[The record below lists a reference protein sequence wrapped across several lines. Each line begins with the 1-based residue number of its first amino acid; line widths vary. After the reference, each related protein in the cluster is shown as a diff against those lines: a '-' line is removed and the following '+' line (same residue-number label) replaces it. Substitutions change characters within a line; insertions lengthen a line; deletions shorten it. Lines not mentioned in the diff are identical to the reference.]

1 MQRLIYIALKHI
13 NTCEQAV
20 STGKFSLL
28 SSIKHFTPFG
38 QIQSRINNNRFQFPC
53 STSTKQ
59 MENKYHSCRPYNFNH
74 QSLQFQ
80 CKTNN
85 NNSNRITQEHK
96 LTLSIQYNLNDS
108 QSSNPQAE
116 RTKCGEDLTNHKR
129 FIIKIPNT
137 WLQATYK
144 NSKTSLQLL
153 KEKKSSFSSLKN
165 ENFNHYSPLSFNT

>member
-13 NTCEQAV
+13 NTCEHAV
-20 STGKFSLL
+20 STRKFSLL
-28 SSIKHFTPFG
+28 SSIKHFTPFE

-53 STSTKQ
+53 SASPKQ
-59 MENKYHSCRPYNFNH
+59 MENKYHSCRPYNINH

-85 NNSNRITQEHK
+85 NNRNKITQENK

-116 RTKCGEDLTNHKR
+116 TTKCGEDLTNHKDSS
-129 FIIKIPNT
+129 
-137 WLQATYK
+137 
-144 NSKTSLQLL
+144 SKYQTHGYRQHIRTA
-153 KEKKSSFSSLKN
+153 KHRFSSLKKK
-165 ENFNHYSPLSFNT
+165 NHHFHP